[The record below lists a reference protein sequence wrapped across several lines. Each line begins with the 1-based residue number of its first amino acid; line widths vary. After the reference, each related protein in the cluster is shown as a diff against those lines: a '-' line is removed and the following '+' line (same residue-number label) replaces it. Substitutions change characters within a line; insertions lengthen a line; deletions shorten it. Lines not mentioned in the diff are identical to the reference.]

1 VVASTEGVVEAG
13 EPLRRRDLESTSVGL
28 ATCSAIC
35 LAAAFPVPCGIDEFW
50 KQRRSVYKEP
60 CGRRES

>member
-13 EPLRRRDLESTSVGL
+13 EPLRRSDLESTSVGL
-28 ATCSAIC
+28 ATCSAIR
-35 LAAAFPVPCGIDEFW
+35 LVAAFPVPGGSDEVL